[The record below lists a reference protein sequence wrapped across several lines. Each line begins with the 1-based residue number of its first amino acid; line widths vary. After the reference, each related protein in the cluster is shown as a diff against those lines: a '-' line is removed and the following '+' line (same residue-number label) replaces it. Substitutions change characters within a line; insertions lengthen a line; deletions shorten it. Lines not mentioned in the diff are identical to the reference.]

1 MTNAFGTAFAIFL
14 YYQSAKSTKIRNTWK
29 GGHMSIISFIHK
41 STSSTPSAPTTAQG
55 GNESSPQLIS
65 EEANLVGVNDEF
77 NQYLE
82 YYMDQI
88 RMKSKGCVLIVEDD
102 VFCRMIIESA
112 VREYS
117 LDIKITAA
125 VSEQEALQILKES
138 PCDLVISDYYLEG
151 TGTGLDLCKEILSKY
166 PNTKC
171 LMMSSMNFPQYKEV
185 VADSK
190 LSPEF
195 MEKPIKPSL
204 IKKYLTSFFEERF
217 F

>member
-1 MTNAFGTAFAIFL
+1 
-14 YYQSAKSTKIRNTWK
+14 
-29 GGHMSIISFIHK
+29 MSIINFIHK
-41 STSSTPSAPTTAQG
+41 SSDTDASAVSNNG
-55 GNESSPQLIS
+55 SSPQLIS
-65 EEANLVGVNDEF
+65 EEANLTGVNDEF

-102 VFCRMIIESA
+102 IFCRMIIESA

-117 LDIKITAA
+117 MDIQIVTAA
-125 VSEQEALQILKES
+125 SELEALEILKTS
-138 PCDLVISDYYLEG
+138 RCDLVISDYYLEG
-151 TGTGLDLCKEILSKY
+151 TGTGLDLCKEILSLY
-166 PNTKC
+166 PHIKC

-185 VADSK
+185 VAASK
-190 LSPEF
+190 ATPEF